1 MTRFPVTAQPQE
13 AGVSHSVEIVV
24 AEPTDEFATRI
35 SNFFNQP
42 IATQSNRCP
51 ACGAVLLIPEGNIK
65 ELIKVHLA
73 ELVASDAYIRLIL
86 HHGGQK
92 PPTPPPGT
100 TIVPVD
106 EYQRLKESG
115 KVIPPSGT
123 IPTP

>member
-13 AGVSHSVEIVV
+13 AGVNHSIEIVV
-24 AEPTDEFATRI
+24 AGPTDEFATRI
-35 SNFFNQP
+35 SNFFTKS
-42 IATQSNRCP
+42 IATRSNPCP
-51 ACGAVLLIPEGNIK
+51 ACGAVLIIPEGNIK
-65 ELIKVHLA
+65 ELIKTHLA

-92 PPTPPPGT
+92 PPTLPPGT
-100 TIVPVD
+100 TIAPVD

-123 IPTP
+123 IPPP